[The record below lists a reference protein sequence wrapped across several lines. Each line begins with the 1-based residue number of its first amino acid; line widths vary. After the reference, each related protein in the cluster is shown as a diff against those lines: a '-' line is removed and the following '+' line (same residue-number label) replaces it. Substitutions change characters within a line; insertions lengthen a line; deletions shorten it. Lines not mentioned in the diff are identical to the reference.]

1 MNSIFTVIRFTY
13 RNKVRSRAFLISSL
27 LLAVVITVAVNLPYI
42 VSRLSLQQP
51 VKIGIVQTQS
61 EIPSL
66 VQKYF
71 SLQSHP
77 SVSVVI
83 FATQGSQSADQAML
97 ENAVTNKK
105 IVGYLDLQTVPNSA
119 FPTVTYKTSQS
130 AISKSMVSTELQA
143 AFQSAKTQVVVTA
156 LGLTPQQLK
165 ALYDPVAIHMEHI
178 SASGTAS
185 KNQTQAMAVMA
196 SVLVY
201 ALLMLLFM
209 SVMISGTMI
218 ANEVTAEKSSR
229 VMEILISSVSPLKQ
243 MFGKIIGVGLVVL
256 SQIAAF
262 IAVAL
267 LNANL
272 PQNVQYLQQ
281 YHLTLRDIPVSL
293 LVYFLLFYIIG
304 YFLYATLF
312 AAIGSLVSRTE
323 DLGQAVMPVTFLLLG
338 GFYIALYGIQA
349 PTSPLI
355 VGMSFFPF
363 YTPLL
368 MFLRLGLSQPPVWQV
383 MLSMAILLGSVYL
396 MTWLAAKI
404 YRTGVL
410 MYGKR
415 PSWRE
420 LRKAMKAMKI

>member
-27 LLAVVITVAVNLPYI
+27 LLALVITVAVNLPYI

-61 EIPSL
+61 QIPGL

-71 SLQSHP
+71 SLQGHP

-83 FATQGSQSADQAML
+83 FPTQGSPSADQTML

-105 IVGYLDLQTVPNSA
+105 IVGYLDLQTVSNSA
-119 FPTVTYKTSQS
+119 FPSVTYKTSQS
-130 AISKSMVSTELQA
+130 AISKSMVSTDLQA
-143 AFQSAKTQVVVTA
+143 ALQSVKTQVVVTA

-165 ALYDPVAIHMEHI
+165 ALYDPVTIHTEHI

-256 SQIAAF
+256 SQISAF
-262 IAVAL
+262 IVVAL

-349 PTSPLI
+349 PTSSLI

-420 LRKAMKAMKI
+420 LRKAMRAMKI

>member
-1 MNSIFTVIRFTY
+1 MNSMYTVIRFTY

-27 LLAVVITVAVNLPYI
+27 LLAVVITIAVNLPYLI
-42 VSRLSLQQP
+42 SRLSLQHP
-51 VKIGIVQTQS
+51 VKIGIVQTPS

-66 VQKYF
+66 LEKYY

-77 SVSVVI
+77 SVSVVVLPD
-83 FATQGSQSADQAML
+83 QGSQAADQAML
-97 ENAVTNKK
+97 ENAVAKK
-105 IVGYLDLQTVPNSA
+105 QIQGYLDLQAVPNSV
-119 FPTVTYKTSQS
+119 FPNVIYKTSQT
-130 AISKSMVSTELQA
+130 AMSKSIVSTELQV
-143 AFQSAKTQVVVTA
+143 AFQSVKTQVVVKA

-165 ALYDPVAIHMEHI
+165 ALYDPVSIQTEHI
-178 SASGTAS
+178 STSGATA
-185 KNQTQAMAVMA
+185 KNQTQAMVMMA
-196 SVLVY
+196 SILVY

-209 SVMISGTMI
+209 SVTISGTMI

-256 SQIAAF
+256 SQILVF
-262 IAVAL
+262 IGVAL
-267 LNANL
+267 VNANL

-281 YHLTLRDIPVSL
+281 YHLALRDIPVSL
-293 LVYFLLFYIIG
+293 LLYFVVFYIIG

-349 PTSPLI
+349 PTSSFI
-355 VGMSFFPF
+355 VAMSFFPF
-363 YTPLL
+363 FTPLL
-368 MFLRLGLSQPPVWQV
+368 MFLRVGLSQPPVWQV
-383 MLSMAILLGSVYL
+383 ILSIAILLGSVYV

-404 YRTGVL
+404 YRSGVL

-415 PSWRE
+415 PAWRE
-420 LRKAMKAMKI
+420 LRRAMKAMKV